1 MSALEK
7 TNYFI
12 IDSFFSVKS
21 SITDL
26 LTGTLTASSNPYK
39 IQTFNKATIQSDS
52 PQLSSQSRGNM
63 KIRKL
68 VLLQAS
74 GSTSSNAPNDA
85 ITYDTLHIKFP
96 EYFIESGNPNKRI
109 EVEIC
114 RLFDLTSTDSY
125 TGEAGMEI
133 AASMHSDIWNI
144 NDSADHYIC
153 STNTLYNNP
162 KCYTVGDN
170 RSVFEIWFYKPDG
183 SVIDLDPTKTRAIIE
198 FVLKY

>member
-1 MSALEK
+1 MPSH
-7 TNYFI
+7 TTTQSNYFI

-21 SITDL
+21 SITNL
-26 LTGTLTASSNPYK
+26 LGATPTPY
-39 IQTFNKATIQSDS
+39 QVQAYNKATIQPDS
-52 PQLSSQSRGNM
+52 PQLSSQSRNVMKVRRLMLLNSGNP
-63 KIRKL
+63 
-68 VLLQAS
+68 
-74 GSTSSNAPNDA
+74 STETAVN
-85 ITYDTLHIKFP
+85 YDTLHIKLP
-96 EYFIESGNPNKRI
+96 EYFTESKNTNKYI

-114 RLFDLTSTDSY
+114 RLFDLTSTDAY
-125 TGEAGMEI
+125 TGKAGVEM
-133 AASMHSDIWNI
+133 AASMHSDIWDI

-170 RSVFEIWFYKPDG
+170 KSVFEIWFYTPDG